1 MAGGRSHPFHE
12 GNELRWRI
20 LTTGVVR
27 FLGSKPLIE
36 SLRLTKWIDGR
47 ALLEVPRRGRVVA
60 HDTSLLFTTMSVVP
74 SRTGKFPNP
83 IFFGT
88 HKLQEVTIP
97 SRLPLKN
104 CGLSWGLAFRGCCGR
119 RTTEPLRR
127 CINDPNKFCVRI
139 DTCCRLSI
147 YGPGFR
153 DRGNG
158 TTVLFPEPCS
168 ARRHVVTW
176 QLATS
181 SLGRVR

>member
-104 CGLSWGLAFRGCCGR
+104 CGLSWVSLSAGVAAAAQQSPCGVASTI
-119 RTTEPLRR
+119 RTSFVYESTPVADYQSMDLVSETGETAPL
-127 CINDPNKFCVRI
+127 CYFPNHAVHE
-139 DTCCRLSI
+139 DM
-147 YGPGFR
+147 
-153 DRGNG
+153 
-158 TTVLFPEPCS
+158 
-168 ARRHVVTW
+168 
-176 QLATS
+176 
-181 SLGRVR
+181 